1 MFDRT
6 SATASGSRFR
16 AWKLIILAAL
26 LGATFALSG
35 DTSRAEPDVDV
46 SVTDTEITLSWDVRG
61 SVVFYWHPANGG
73 KTKVETVSGKS
84 HTISALQPDTR
95 YRFFFFQGLYGELY
109 VTTLAT
115 APDPPAPAAQDT
127 TDATPCVPQLP
138 SDAITI
144 AEVTAWRDAHSHKAD
159 HVLRWNRVLA
169 ALGDNVQATPLP
181 LADSRANENKFM
193 RSRWSRVSRTLD
205 AIENCGVVQD
215 LQATPEL
222 SIAAGPDVLEGETLS
237 FSLTASPVPTT
248 PLTVE
253 LDIDTTGDFT
263 VWDGTSTITL
273 QTSGIYTLNLA
284 SSDDGVDEPNG
295 TVTAT
300 ISAGSG
306 YTISSSA
313 AAATVTI
320 QDDDD
325 PPLPQISISSAPHS
339 VTEGD
344 NIELTI
350 TSTPAPTS
358 DLDVTLTVW
367 ATGDFG
373 VSASQQT
380 VTIPTSGSATVTLA
394 TTDDDVDE
402 EDGFVTL
409 EISAGSDYE
418 PAVGTNIRG
427 VAVQDD
433 DLKFAQQGQAQ
444 DQQVQV
450 TPTISLD
457 QNSDCS
463 SNDTDADGDG
473 DVTTYD
479 VDEDA
484 TLSFTLCSTGG
495 NFAGPVKLRVVQGK
509 SVVEGEDPDGTH
521 TVRPHKPTSG
531 PTVTIPEGS
540 IPSGG
545 RFKAV
550 FDVEVAAATSNTSET
565 LEYTIDEAR
574 YDQPDTTVQVIVLDG
589 DGYTVGSQR
598 LLTITIKDN
607 DDPPAGFTSCL
618 GNRVSGRDFTSW
630 QAELFRNTLTPYK
643 EDNDRWLRVLLALG
657 EDKGDVPRSA
667 LLTPMTSAEIQ
678 NRGLMTR
685 PRHDPNFQLPENI
698 WWTRAYNTLK
708 KLEECQAAEE
718 APQQGQAQD
727 QQVQI
732 TPTISLDQNS
742 DCSNNDADADGDS
755 DATTYDVDEDATL
768 SFTLCAAGA
777 NLPSKVKLQIIRGK
791 HLDPERDPDGTHY
804 IMAPNPVSGQ
814 TVANDS
820 NLASGGY
827 KLHQFITVTTTQ
839 NTSETLQYKL
849 KRTLYD
855 QPDTTVQVIVQSGD
869 GYTVGS
875 QKLLTIT
882 VQDNDETPTVF
893 SSCFPDRVSG
903 REFTS
908 WRAAGYRAIPTQYS
922 TDFARWSRVLLA
934 LGEPAA
940 SVPNSASL
948 SPMTSAEIQ
957 TMGLMSRTTN
967 LHNRPVAENTWWT
980 QAYNTLKKLEECVAA
995 QQAPKQDSAPD
1006 PQPQTAPDSQVQATP
1021 TITLDQNSDCSNND
1035 ADADGDSDVT
1045 TYDVDEDATLS
1056 FTLCATGANLPST
1069 VKLRMTSGKEDVVGE
1084 DPDGTHW
1091 IPALRPTTK
1100 QQISRSAFVVWFRH
1114 KIAQDLTVTTNTSA
1128 MSETLEYK
1136 LNDTRYDQP
1145 DTTVTVVMLS
1155 GDGYTVG
1162 SQNRLT
1168 ITIKDHDE
1176 PPAGYSSC
1184 FPNRRSGRHFT
1195 SWQAEDYRNLTT
1207 PFLGDNLL
1215 WSRVILALGEP
1226 RQDVPGVGQL
1236 SPMTSAEIE
1245 QLNLTNRSPYNPS
1258 HFVTI
1263 ENSMWKEAYNTLKK
1277 LEECNAP
1284 STENAQQSQ
1293 DDQDAQSI
1301 TIASQQDAEP
1311 DPTPAKRTHDS
1322 SKTLMENCEA
1332 NLAGSNMFTL
1342 ESFTK
1347 QKTLYDYAHAE
1358 EAFKRF
1364 QAAFGDSSVGAHII
1378 PMTATEAKQLRDR
1391 FTPKVG
1397 PFKQYHKTHQ
1407 VEWAQMRDA
1416 YNTLVMLNECAA
1428 MDFTTPIEPK
1438 VSISAHPNAH
1448 NTGVTFTV
1456 TAFPAPTETLKVPV
1470 SLVADSGA
1478 VLPQPIV
1485 SVDSSGIGTVTI
1497 TTPDAVSSVTAA
1509 LGTGD
1514 GYLLRDSSTN
1524 SATVNIVADSVAL
1537 TGREPTI
1544 SITEVSVNGV
1554 VDDDLEV
1561 TANTGDTVDI
1571 VVTADIG
1578 LTGIARVGHTADFRG
1593 IGKITTSFHRMDGTE
1608 ITGQPVLGIFLSPE
1622 GKGFK
1627 RRGLGIWG
1635 MSVQKEFIARTVVDK
1650 TRPNGSDGTVTFNIE
1665 GGFGYLVDPNAN
1677 EVIINVKASSP

>member
-84 HTISALQPDTR
+84 HTIPALQPDTR

-109 VTTLAT
+109 VTTLAN
-115 APDPPAPAAQDT
+115 PPAPSEAPSQDHSALIAQVTGWRNDSRYVHNKAH
-127 TDATPCVPQLP
+127 TD
-138 SDAITI
+138 
-144 AEVTAWRDAHSHKAD
+144 
-159 HVLRWNRVLA
+159 RWDRVLLTLGEPVSDSSLTRMSA
-169 ALGDNVQATPLP
+169 AEAQTYVDRGWQ
-181 LADSRANENKFM
+181 
-193 RSRWSRVSRTLD
+193 RWVGVTQTLTE
-205 AIENCGVVQD
+205 IEQTDPMPTG
-215 LQATPEL
+215 TPEL
-222 SIAAGPDVLEGETLS
+222 SITAGPDVLEGETLS
-237 FSLTASPVPTT
+237 FTVTATPPPTS
-248 PLTVE
+248 PLTV
-253 LDIDTTGDFT
+253 DVGIDTTGDFT
-263 VWDGTSTITL
+263 VWDGTRTVTIPL
-273 QTSGIYTLNLA
+273 SGTFTTRI
-284 SSDDGVDEPNG
+284 SSYDDGVDEPNG

-300 ISAGSG
+300 ISVGSG

-313 AAATVTI
+313 GTATVTI

-325 PPLPQISISSAPHS
+325 PPLPQVGISSAPAS

-344 NIELTI
+344 NIEFTV
-350 TSTPAPTS
+350 TATPAPTS
-358 DLDVTLTVW
+358 DLDVTLYVYGH
-367 ATGDFG
+367 GDFG
-373 VSASQQT
+373 VAASSQT
-380 VTIPTSGSATVTLA
+380 VTIPTSGSATVTLS

-402 EDGFVTL
+402 EDGYVTL
-409 EISAGSDYE
+409 SINPGSGYDIE
-418 PAVGTNIRG
+418 AVTRSRVVTI
-427 VAVQDD
+427 QDD
-433 DLKFAQQGQAQ
+433 DFKRAQHQTQ
-444 DQQVQV
+444 DQQVPA

-457 QNSDCS
+457 QNTDCS
-463 SNDTDADGDG
+463 NNDANTDGDS

-495 NFAGPVKLRVVQGK
+495 NFTGPVKLRVVQGK
-509 SVVEGEDPDGTH
+509 SVVKGEDPDGTH

-545 RFKAV
+545 QFKAV
-550 FDVEVAAATSNTSET
+550 FDVEVATATSNTSET
-565 LEYTIDEAR
+565 LEYKIEEAR

-589 DGYTVGSQR
+589 DGYTVGSQKH
-598 LLTITIKDN
+598 LTVTIKDN

-630 QAELFRNTLTPYK
+630 QAELFRNTLTQYK

-708 KLEECQAAEE
+708 KLEECEAAKKAPQQNQTPATPTISLDQNSDCSNNAADADGDSDATTYDVDEDTNLAFTICSTGANLPSKVKLRISRGTLPDSPEGPDGTHYIVAVKPLSQQKIDSLGVATNGKYKVIHSIRVATNTSETSETLQYKFKRNLYDQPDTRIKVEVLSGAGYTVGSQKLLTMTVKDNDDPPQGPESCYGTRVSGTDFTSWQAAAYRDISTQYKGDYALWTRVILALGEAPENVDGSTGLVAMTSQEIHDLGLKTRTTDLHNGPVAENDWWTEAYNTLKKLEE
-718 APQQGQAQD
+718 CEAAKTAPQQGQTQD
-727 QQVQI
+727 QQPDPTPDPQVQA

-742 DCSNNDADADGDS
+742 DCSNNDADADGDG
-755 DATTYDVDEDATL
+755 DATTYDVDEDT
-768 SFTLCAAGA
+768 
-777 NLPSKVKLQIIRGK
+777 
-791 HLDPERDPDGTHY
+791 
-804 IMAPNPVSGQ
+804 
-814 TVANDS
+814 
-820 NLASGGY
+820 NLA
-827 KLHQFITVTTTQ
+827 F
-839 NTSETLQYKL
+839 
-849 KRTLYD
+849 
-855 QPDTTVQVIVQSGD
+855 
-869 GYTVGS
+869 
-875 QKLLTIT
+875 TI
-882 VQDNDETPTVF
+882 
-893 SSCFPDRVSG
+893 
-903 REFTS
+903 
-908 WRAAGYRAIPTQYS
+908 
-922 TDFARWSRVLLA
+922 
-934 LGEPAA
+934 
-940 SVPNSASL
+940 
-948 SPMTSAEIQ
+948 
-957 TMGLMSRTTN
+957 
-967 LHNRPVAENTWWT
+967 
-980 QAYNTLKKLEECVAA
+980 
-995 QQAPKQDSAPD
+995 
-1006 PQPQTAPDSQVQATP
+1006 
-1021 TITLDQNSDCSNND
+1021 
-1035 ADADGDSDVT
+1035 
-1045 TYDVDEDATLS
+1045 
-1056 FTLCATGANLPST
+1056 CATGANLPSK
-1069 VKLRMTSGKEDVVGE
+1069 VMLRMTSGKEDVVGE

-1168 ITIKDHDE
+1168 FTIKDHDE